1 MEQCITA
8 LVAQKHNPDRV
19 SVYLDGEYAFGLAR
33 IVAAWL
39 SVGQSLGEEKIAS
52 LKAADAQESA
62 YLQALKLLSYRPRS
76 AEEVRQNLEKHAF
89 APEAVEAAIER
100 LQRAGLL
107 NDAAFAQAWVDNRTD
122 FRPRSRRAL
131 AYELRRKGVP
141 AELVEQS
148 LESVDDEELALQA
161 ASKYARRLES
171 LDWPDFRRKLAGFLG
186 RRGFSYATADPVIRQ
201 VYADLHAGEQED
213 ALLDVLEDEQ

>member
-1 MEQCITA
+1 MERRITA
-8 LVAQKHNPDRV
+8 LVAQKHHPDRV
-19 SVYLDGEYAFGLAR
+19 SVYLDGEFAFGLAR

-39 SVGQSLGEEKIAS
+39 AVGQALSEEKIAS

-62 YLQALKLLSYRPRS
+62 YLHALKLLSYRPRS
-76 AEEVRQNLEKHAF
+76 AEEVRQNLEKHAV
-89 APEAVEAAIER
+89 APEAIEAAIER

-131 AYELRRKGVP
+131 AYELQRKGVP

-148 LESVDDEELALQA
+148 LEAVDDEALALQA
-161 ASKYARRLES
+161 ASKYARRLEA
-171 LDWPDFRRKLAGFLG
+171 LEWPEFRRKLAGFLG

-201 VYADLHAGEQED
+201 VYENLHAGKQGVVSEED
-213 ALLDVLEDEQ
+213 FEDE